1 MRYQLVPIL
10 ISNLI
15 PGIFASGALDCFAPG
30 KRFVGDAEAGTQES
44 DMGQIESLSKDHVLT
59 KVVGCQFGNGAAS
72 SLQVFYGVW
81 ANGQVTDEVGLNR
94 FGVTTSDC
102 NTLEVSEGDAIKKV
116 SLRYGAEAVSQ
127 VGFVTQNGDFMAAGQ
142 PGRND
147 LPTPKEYAFNR
158 ESEYAFYGLIGTHE
172 GRVSSLSVIRY
183 DKACLEGEKARL
195 GNNFSWD
202 GSSSGSSGS
211 STNSGS
217 SAGSGSTRPASTDGS
232 SGNNNFDP
240 LSTSEGGGGSLEK
253 EEKGGLDMDALLS
266 NQKVMVAVGCGA
278 VVLVLSLLVICLVC
292 CCSGKK
298 HGRQVEAVQSLD

>member
-1 MRYQLVPIL
+1 
-10 ISNLI
+10 
-15 PGIFASGALDCFAPG
+15 
-30 KRFVGDAEAGTQES
+30 
-44 DMGQIESLSKDHVLT
+44 MGQIESLSKDHVLT

-81 ANGQVTDEVGLNR
+81 VNGQVTDEVGLNR
-94 FGVTTSDC
+94 FGAATNDC
-102 NTLEVSEGDAIKKV
+102 NTLDVSEGDAIKKV
-116 SLRYGAEAVSQ
+116 SLRYGADAVSQ
-127 VGFVTQNGDFMAAGQ
+127 IGFVTQNGDFMAVGQ

-147 LPTPKEYAFNR
+147 LPTPKEYTFK
-158 ESEYAFYGLIGTHE
+158 SDSKYAFYGLIGTHE

-183 DKACLEGEKARL
+183 DKGCVEGEKARL

-202 GSSSGSSGS
+202 GTSGS

-217 SAGSGSTRPASTDGS
+217 SAGSGSTRPASSNGS

-240 LSTSEGGGGSLEK
+240 LSTSEGGGGSLAK
-253 EEKGGLDMDALLS
+253 QEEGGLDALLS
-266 NQKVMVAVGCGA
+266 NQKVMVAIGCGA

-292 CCSGKK
+292 CCGGKK